1 MEELLSRVVLLLTVA
16 ALTTT
21 TYSAE
26 EYSIEGVVFA
36 VSSAVGPR
44 TVYIVSSIYELTTS
58 STTIEKRATTWLLL
72 TTYNIH
78 STRGEKEEEEEE
90 ASWNGGRHRRT
101 PLTTT
106 QVSAAA
112 AAAVLCVV
120 CAVYIALE
128 SHAAAADGGRC
139 LFRCS
144 PFDALEKTKFA
155 LVCTSSS
162 SIVVE
167 VLQTHRPPLARL
179 LHPSSRYL
187 VCVVTKLHPMFLL
200 CNSTNM
206 LCHAIAQ

>member
-16 ALTTT
+16 ALTT

-78 STRGEKEEEEEE
+78 STRGEKQEEEE

-112 AAAVLCVV
+112 AVLYVV

-139 LFRCS
+139 LF
-144 PFDALEKTKFA
+144 
-155 LVCTSSS
+155 
-162 SIVVE
+162 
-167 VLQTHRPPLARL
+167 
-179 LHPSSRYL
+179 
-187 VCVVTKLHPMFLL
+187 
-200 CNSTNM
+200 
-206 LCHAIAQ
+206 

>member
-16 ALTTT
+16 ALTT

-44 TVYIVSSIYELTTS
+44 TVYIVRSIYELTTS

-78 STRGEKEEEEEE
+78 STRGEKEEEEED
-90 ASWNGGRHRRT
+90 SWNGGRHRRT

-112 AAAVLCVV
+112 AAEVLCVV

-187 VCVVTKLHPMFLL
+187 VPM
-200 CNSTNM
+200 CSYQTSPNVPTM
-206 LCHAIAQ
+206 L

>member
-16 ALTTT
+16 ALTT

-44 TVYIVSSIYELTTS
+44 TVYIVSSIYELPTS

-78 STRGEKEEEEEE
+78 STRGEKQEEEE

-106 QVSAAA
+106 QVS

-144 PFDALEKTKFA
+144 PF
-155 LVCTSSS
+155 VCIGS
-162 SIVVE
+162 
-167 VLQTHRPPLARL
+167 
-179 LHPSSRYL
+179 
-187 VCVVTKLHPMFLL
+187 
-200 CNSTNM
+200 
-206 LCHAIAQ
+206 

>member
-78 STRGEKEEEEEE
+78 STRGEKEEEEE

-106 QVSAAA
+106 QVSAA

-200 CNSTNM
+200 CYSTNM

>member
-58 STTIEKRATTWLLL
+58 STTIEKRGTTWLLL

-78 STRGEKEEEEEE
+78 STRGEKEEEEE

-112 AAAVLCVV
+112 AVVSVV

-200 CNSTNM
+200 CYSTNM

>member
-16 ALTTT
+16 ALTT

-44 TVYIVSSIYELTTS
+44 TVYIVRSIYELTTS

-78 STRGEKEEEEEE
+78 STRGEKEEEE

-112 AAAVLCVV
+112 AVVSVV

-162 SIVVE
+162 SSIVVE
-167 VLQTHRPPLARL
+167 VLQTHRLPLARL

-200 CNSTNM
+200 CYSTNM

>member
-16 ALTTT
+16 ALTT

-78 STRGEKEEEEEE
+78 STRGEKEEEEE

>member
-78 STRGEKEEEEEE
+78 STRGEKEEEE

-112 AAAVLCVV
+112 AVVSVV

>member
-112 AAAVLCVV
+112 AVLCVV

-167 VLQTHRPPLARL
+167 VLQTHRPPLAWL

>member
-78 STRGEKEEEEEE
+78 SIRGEKEEEEE

-112 AAAVLCVV
+112 AVVSVV

-155 LVCTSSS
+155 LVCTSS

>member
-16 ALTTT
+16 ALTT

-78 STRGEKEEEEEE
+78 STRGEKQEEEE

-106 QVSAAA
+106 QVS

-200 CNSTNM
+200 CYSTNM

>member
-78 STRGEKEEEEEE
+78 STRGEKEEEEE

-106 QVSAAA
+106 QVSA

>member
-78 STRGEKEEEEEE
+78 STRGEKEEEEE

-106 QVSAAA
+106 QVSAA

>member
-78 STRGEKEEEEEE
+78 STRGEKEEEEE

-112 AAAVLCVV
+112 AVVSVV

-155 LVCTSSS
+155 LVCTSS